1 MLRAIWR
8 SCGGSSENSFHT
20 SRSSRL
26 PAAKRQ
32 TTGHRHDANDIS
44 LYESLVVYSRFD
56 YGHRGTGA
64 HISLGASKSLRIP
77 IFADLFTCR
86 RYFQY
91 ASGNPMLG
99 FYPCIG
105 GATTYNTTLLSNWN
119 LVLPVRSESKWAHGM
134 SARRGRPS
142 IGRQEK
148 RGGPDFRRSLVQS
161 DAFLHPVADARALCV
176 RDVRQT
182 ISSAVGEY

>member
-1 MLRAIWR
+1 MAYRPVSGFGKKDAGGILGVQEVWSNGKAI
-8 SCGGSSENSFHT
+8 
-20 SRSSRL
+20 
-26 PAAKRQ
+26 K
-32 TTGHRHDANDIS
+32 DADGIS
-44 LYESLVVYSRFD
+44 ID
-56 YGHRGTGA
+56 G
-64 HISLGASKSLRIP
+64 GASGL
-77 IFADLFTCR
+77 C
-86 RYFQY
+86 
-91 ASGNPMLG
+91 
-99 FYPCIG
+99 YP
-105 GATTYNTTLLSNWN
+105 ANNTTLLSNWN